1 MACSSRSSYQAP
13 MWLQYVM
20 HFPKG
25 EKFVSLLK
33 NADDPE
39 SQARLEVERTR
50 LRGLVR
56 RQMADDMLLSEANEG
71 RIEVPAAG
79 SPVRV
84 GPAEGGYGGL
94 VRVRER
100 VWRGDFR

>member
-1 MACSSRSSYQAP
+1 
-13 MWLQYVM
+13 M

-39 SQARLEVERTR
+39 SQAKLEAERAR

-56 RQMADDMLLSEANEG
+56 RQMADDVLLSEANEG
-71 RIEVPAAG
+71 RREVPAAD
-79 SPVRV
+79 SPVQVRPAQWEV
-84 GPAEGGYGGL
+84 GAS
-94 VRVRER
+94 ER
-100 VWRGDFR
+100 WRMRT